1 MKTSKVS
8 SSNNLMQQAHENAKI
23 IGAAIE
29 EKIRQKT
36 LSESERVELIHELQ
50 EVILMLENF
59 KTPTKIDAIQTN
71 EL

>member
-1 MKTSKVS
+1 MKISKVS
-8 SSNNLMQQAHENAKI
+8 STNNLMQQAHENAKI

-50 EVILMLENF
+50 EVISMLENF
-59 KTPTKIDAIQTN
+59 KIPTKIASIQTN